1 MTDPPGGED
10 DMSEQQRAPRY
21 EVLFPMRLESK
32 EGGPGFAVS
41 RNISSSGSLIA
52 TATELKV
59 GAPVTLRLQFH
70 RDDKERRVE
79 GSIVRVLPNADDPYG
94 MWPYLVGIHFASD
107 LPEIEPLLKQQE
119 QEAKGG
125 HA

>member
-1 MTDPPGGED
+1 
-10 DMSEQQRAPRY
+10 MSEQQRAPRF

-41 RNISSSGSLIA
+41 RNISASGSLIA
-52 TATELKV
+52 TASELKE

-70 RDDKERRVE
+70 RDDKERWVE
-79 GSIVRVLPNADDPYG
+79 GTIVRVLPNADDPYG
-94 MWPYLVGIHFASD
+94 MWPYLVGIHFATE
-107 LPEIEPLLKQQE
+107 LPEIEPLLKQQD